1 MGNAFEPSLFDRQQP
16 RQVKCN
22 GSALITTLA
31 DLKRRG
37 AIAVGMACHRPG
49 CYTVTL
55 DWNAANKKPA
65 SVSQRVNE
73 SPSRVTWQRQ
83 AMPFAA

>member
-1 MGNAFEPSLFDRQQP
+1 MKNAFEPSLFDCQHP
-16 RQVKCN
+16 RQVSCV
-22 GSALITTLA
+22 GVRLLALLA
-31 DLKRRG
+31 DLKQQG
-37 AIAVGMACHRPG
+37 AIALGMACHRPG